1 MPVLAMAGS
10 RATHPGGACRC
21 WLVHVRAVAHCASTH
36 LGASEFSTPC
46 INTNF
51 LWRCNPCC
59 AAMLAMQAQPKQL
72 PEAPPASSSDPAA
85 ASTQQPQVQPSVAP
99 AASKPAEPQATAA
112 AAVAISS
119 PAAPAAAKPVVVLL
133 DVVLEAP
140 VLLMPLSSDSDD
152 LLEVDLG
159 TLQLKNLVVWE
170 MRSEDK
176 DRQKLL
182 VDEMQ
187 VNTVY

>member
-21 WLVHVRAVAHCASTH
+21 WLVHVRAVAHGASTH

-99 AASKPAEPQATAA
+99 AASTPAEPQATV
-112 AAVAISS
+112 AVSS

-140 VLLMPLSSDSDD
+140 VLLMPLSSGSDD

>member
-1 MPVLAMAGS
+1 
-10 RATHPGGACRC
+10 
-21 WLVHVRAVAHCASTH
+21 
-36 LGASEFSTPC
+36 
-46 INTNF
+46 
-51 LWRCNPCC
+51 
-59 AAMLAMQAQPKQL
+59 
-72 PEAPPASSSDPAA
+72 
-85 ASTQQPQVQPSVAP
+85 
-99 AASKPAEPQATAA
+99 
-112 AAVAISS
+112 
-119 PAAPAAAKPVVVLL
+119 VVVLL

-140 VLLMPLSSDSDD
+140 VLLMPLSSGSDD

-170 MRSEDK
+170 MRSEDN